1 MSRINANNIFAPRPV
16 PGIAG
21 VDMSQRESTTAQ
33 TSTGTKNRVRWQ
45 EMRCAH
51 CGRLL
56 QKVEENA
63 LRPGKQL
70 EIKCGHCKVMNY
82 LVGGEPNNDA
92 PVRQKP

>member
-1 MSRINANNIFAPRPV
+1 MGSH
-16 PGIAG
+16 
-21 VDMSQRESTTAQ
+21 SQAASQ
-33 TSTGTKNRVRWQ
+33 TSSSTRARVRWQ
-45 EMRCAH
+45 EMRCVR

-82 LVGGEPNNDA
+82 LVGVETDPQA

>member
-1 MSRINANNIFAPRPV
+1 MAFHAP
-16 PGIAG
+16 
-21 VDMSQRESTTAQ
+21 TTYQAA
-33 TSTGTKNRVRWQ
+33 SSGKGRVRWQ
-45 EMRCAH
+45 EMRCVR

-82 LVGGEPNNDA
+82 LVGVETDSTV
-92 PVRQKP
+92 PVPQKP